1 MVNPWRS
8 LRGLPRPLYVLAAAM
23 LINRAGSM
31 VIVMLAL
38 YLTRG
43 LGMSPEFAG
52 AVVTIYGA
60 GSFFVSP
67 VAGRL
72 CDRYGAARVAKTML
86 TLSGV
91 VLLLFPLVSTPA
103 AIITATIALSLVTE
117 GFRPAVLTLVSE
129 LTPRDQF
136 KTAFA
141 LIRLAANLGMSVGPL
156 LGGLLASWW
165 FPAIFLVDGITSLVA
180 ALVLVLA
187 LDRHR
192 KSDAPPEEVRPS
204 PSIPPRP
211 TRRAFTDPAMLLF
224 LAAMIGNVLVFFQ
237 FSAALP
243 LYLVS
248 HLGQTERTFGLVF
261 TVNTALILTLEI
273 PLNAAMARW
282 PARWSLGLGAGLVAI
297 GFAATGLA
305 TGFWTV
311 MATVVLWSFGEMIM
325 FPSASAHVADIAPAK
340 RTGEYMGL
348 YNMMFGLG
356 FTVAPGLG
364 VLVLER
370 MGAGTLWTGVLAV
383 GLLSAVLLA
392 FVKPAKAAAKAAA
405 GSAGD
410 EEPPPSGRPL
420 AG

>member
-1 MVNPWRS
+1 MNPWRS
-8 LRGLPRPLYVLAAAM
+8 LGGLPKPLYVLAAAL

-31 VIVMLAL
+31 VIVLLAM

-43 LGMSPEFAG
+43 MGMSAELAG

-60 GSFFVSP
+60 GSLCVSP

-72 CDRYGAARVAKTML
+72 CDRYGASRVATTML

-91 VLLLFPLVSTPA
+91 VLLLFPLATTPP
-103 AIITATIALSLVTE
+103 AIITAAIALSLVTE

-129 LTPRDQF
+129 LAPPDQR

-156 LGGLLASWW
+156 LGGILASWW
-165 FPAIFLVDGITSLVA
+165 FPAIFLVDGITSLIG
-180 ALVLVLA
+180 ALVLLLA
-187 LDRHR
+187 LDRRR
-192 KSDAPPEEVRPS
+192 KGDAPAEQTGS
-204 PSIPPRP
+204 PASVPPLP
-211 TRRAFTDPAMLLF
+211 TRRAFTDPAMLFFLF
-224 LAAMIGNVLVFFQ
+224 AMLGNVLVFFQ
-237 FSAALP
+237 FTAALP

-248 HLGQTERTFGLVF
+248 YLGLSERTYGLVF
-261 TVNTALILTLEI
+261 TVNTALILALEV
-273 PLNAAMARW
+273 PLNVAMARW
-282 PARWSLGLGAGLVAI
+282 PARWSLALGAALVAL

-311 MATVVLWSFGEMIM
+311 MATVVVWTFGEMIM

-340 RTGEYMGL
+340 RAGEYMGL
-348 YNMMFGLG
+348 YNMLFGLG

-370 MGAGTLWTGVLAV
+370 MGASTLWTAVLGF

-392 FVKPAKAAAKAAA
+392 FVNRAEAPLEPATK
-405 GSAGD
+405 D
-410 EEPPPSGRPL
+410 EVDDEPPPSSRPL
-420 AG
+420 AE